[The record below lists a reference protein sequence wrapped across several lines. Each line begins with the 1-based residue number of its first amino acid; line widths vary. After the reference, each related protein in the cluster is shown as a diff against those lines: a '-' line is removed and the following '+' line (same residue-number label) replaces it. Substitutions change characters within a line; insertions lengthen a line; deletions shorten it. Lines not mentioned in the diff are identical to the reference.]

1 MSLQNQ
7 QQMHLFLME
16 LLGKYTTFFF
26 FFFSHTSK
34 MKANTRNERAERL

>member
-26 FFFSHTSK
+26 FFFTHKQNESK
-34 MKANTRNERAERL
+34 YQK

>member
-26 FFFSHTSK
+26 FFFTHKQNKSK
-34 MKANTRNERAERL
+34 YQK